1 MNPLKILII
10 GSIISA
16 DNDELT
22 EAEKQSIMARL
33 DMEHLNNA
41 DWAYILEPI
50 IDEKNRN
57 NLIKFM
63 ESEVIDEIKREED
76 KLPNDIEPVDMEV
89 LRNEDSI

>member
-1 MNPLKILII
+1 MNPLKIFII

-22 EAEKQSIMARL
+22 EAEKQAIMARL
-33 DMEHLNNA
+33 DMEHLIDA

>member
-33 DMEHLNNA
+33 DMEHLSNA
-41 DWAYILEPI
+41 DWAYILESI

-76 KLPNDIEPVDMEV
+76 KLPNDIEPVEMEV
-89 LRNEDSI
+89 LRNEDNI